1 MTGAL
6 ATVTKSESVKA
17 ACQGANPWPE
27 LASSGD
33 RHRTHGDTY
42 VFYVILNGVQHSVYF
57 TEEEAMENAAQLDFI
72 YNSPELNDGVQGTND
87 IQLLTLPEMMMSDV
101 EMVI

>member
-1 MTGAL
+1 
-6 ATVTKSESVKA
+6 
-17 ACQGANPWPE
+17 
-27 LASSGD
+27 
-33 RHRTHGDTY
+33 